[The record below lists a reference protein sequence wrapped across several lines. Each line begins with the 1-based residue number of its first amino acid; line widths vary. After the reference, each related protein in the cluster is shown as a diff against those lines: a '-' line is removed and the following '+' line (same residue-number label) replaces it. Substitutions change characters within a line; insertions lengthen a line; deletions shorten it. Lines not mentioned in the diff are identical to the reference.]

1 MERNIRYVWSNNFEE
16 EFDLIMKIRHS
27 HHYVAL
33 DTEFQRVIVDCPRNA
48 NEDTRYSHLDLNIAN
63 RQFTQIGLCF
73 FDAYGNLPYSGS
85 AWQFTFKGFNSRRYP
100 SEIKEAI
107 DPKRFETFLKKMI
120 SGCELHWVTFHGL
133 YDFGYMTQIL
143 TNSTLPDTLNEFL
156 EVMAVTF
163 PRVYDIKYMATF
175 YKELN
180 NGELGLE
187 LLAKILK
194 VERYGN
200 SHQAGS
206 DSLLTAEIFTK
217 MKRVF
222 QLERKLGFYEGYLYS
237 ITSRIPRCR
246 YLVRP
251 IRTCAY
257 LVSLPSGLLCRQL
270 PVSYICRASN
280 IM

>member
-1 MERNIRYVWSNNFEE
+1 MMVLTFNRLGLEFCWWRNGPLSLPFLYFYFTYFLHLCPEDDHLCILGHLY
-16 EFDLIMKIRHS
+16 IMIS
-27 HHYVAL
+27 HH
-33 DTEFQRVIVDCPRNA
+33 
-48 NEDTRYSHLDLNIAN
+48 
-63 RQFTQIGLCF
+63 
-73 FDAYGNLPYSGS
+73 
-85 AWQFTFKGFNSRRYP
+85 K
-100 SEIKEAI
+100 
-107 DPKRFETFLKKMI
+107 
-120 SGCELHWVTFHGL
+120 FH
-133 YDFGYMTQIL
+133 
-143 TNSTLPDTLNEFL
+143 
-156 EVMAVTF
+156 
-163 PRVYDIKYMATF
+163 MATF

-270 PVSYICRASN
+270 PVLDSCRTPN